1 MWVGAIYNQ
10 LTTEMFTGYIDD
22 LRISNIARYSGATF
36 SVPTEPHIADSN
48 TLTLL
53 RMEQSQLNITLP
65 PSPVANDVIN
75 IWDIGGQ
82 CETNPVHLL
91 GNGKKISSGGVTLN
105 VDDIMALDSNSFF
118 ATLVYKDITHGWLL
132 VP

>member
-1 MWVGAIYNQ
+1 MY
-10 LTTEMFTGYIDD
+10 TGYIDD
-22 LRISNIARYSGATF
+22 LRISNIARYSGETF
-36 SVPTEPHIADSN
+36 SLPTEAHVADSN

-91 GNGKKISSGGVTLN
+91 GNGKKISSRGVTLN
-105 VDDIMALDSNSFF
+105 VDDILALDSNSFF
-118 ATLVYKDITHGWLL
+118 ATLVYKDTTHGWLL